1 MAPRGRARKGNLL
14 LLPPWLSA
22 PCAARKARVRL
33 FKEFRRGL
41 IALAVLC
48 GIGIITFAT
57 VASSSTF
64 RTHAKEALASHLKKA
79 R

>member
-1 MAPRGRARKGNLL
+1 VA
-14 LLPPWLSA
+14 
-22 PCAARKARVRL
+22 VR
-33 FKEFRRGL
+33 KEFRRGL

-48 GIGIITFAT
+48 GIGVFTFAT

-64 RTHAKEALASHLKKA
+64 RSHTKEAVASRLRRA